1 MCLCYCATKP
11 LFPATGKGLFLKLF
25 AVFRKKPLAS
35 PKICKRNE
43 VKYEMPSAK
52 ILESKK
58 AFVKELSEKINGSLA
73 GVVVAYNGISVEND
87 TKLRREL
94 REAGVEY
101 MVVKNTML
109 RLAVKGTAY
118 EGLTEYFKGD
128 TAIALSPE
136 DPAAAARILCK
147 FADNDKSKR
156 FTVKGGFCDGE
167 LLDAAGVKSL
177 STMPNREG
185 LLSMVAGSLNSIIGG
200 LAVAIQGIVDKQ
212 EEEPAA

>member
-1 MCLCYCATKP
+1 
-11 LFPATGKGLFLKLF
+11 
-25 AVFRKKPLAS
+25 
-35 PKICKRNE
+35 
-43 VKYEMPSAK
+43 MPSAK

-58 AFVKELSEKINGSLA
+58 AFVKEMNEKINGSLA

-147 FADNDKSKR
+147 YADNDKSKR
-156 FTVKGGFCDGE
+156 FTVKGGFCDGQ

-185 LLSMVAGSLNSIIGG
+185 LLSMLAGSLNGIIGG

-212 EEEPAA
+212 EETPAA

>member
-1 MCLCYCATKP
+1 
-11 LFPATGKGLFLKLF
+11 
-25 AVFRKKPLAS
+25 
-35 PKICKRNE
+35 
-43 VKYEMPSAK
+43 MPSAK

-58 AFVKELSEKINGSLA
+58 AFVKEMNEKISGSLA

-128 TAIALSPE
+128 TAIALSAE

-147 FADNDKSKR
+147 YADNDKSKR
-156 FTVKGGFCDGE
+156 FTVKGGSCDGQ

-185 LLSMVAGSLNSIIGG
+185 LLSMLAGSLNGIIGG

-212 EEEPAA
+212 EETPAA